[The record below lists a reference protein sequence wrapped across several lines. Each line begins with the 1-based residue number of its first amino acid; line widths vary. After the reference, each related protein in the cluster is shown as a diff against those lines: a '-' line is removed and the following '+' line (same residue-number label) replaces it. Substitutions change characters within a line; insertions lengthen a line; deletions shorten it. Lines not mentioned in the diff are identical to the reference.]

1 MAVPKFEQRVPMPAL
16 RSRSTS
22 KRMVLA
28 KRSRRRRRPSI
39 LGTVVLLALGVVF
52 AFPLIWMVLSS
63 LKSTG
68 EYLANAYPL
77 SWKTFLPEHVTT
89 KNYSSL
95 FGPLGFGRNI
105 VNTIVAS
112 IGQIVGAVIVSTLA
126 GYAFAKLRFPLRGL
140 VFAACLAPAFVPT
153 EAIVFPLYSVSRN
166 LGLTSTYPV
175 LFLPFIANA
184 LCIFLMR
191 QSFAEIPDELLG
203 AAKVDGAGP
212 FRTFWSIAL
221 PCVRPAIATVVLVQF
236 IWSWSSYFWPLI
248 SMQDPSKQV
257 AQVAMAGY
265 TAGENQP
272 LYGEMFAAASVL
284 TIPVVVLA
292 ILLQRYYVRGQM
304 SSAVK

>member
-1 MAVPKFEQRVPMPAL
+1 MSVHAALPA
-16 RSRSTS
+16 
-22 KRMVLA
+22 
-28 KRSRRRRRPSI
+28 RRRARRRPSI
-39 LGTVVLLALGVVF
+39 VGSALLLVFGLAF
-52 AFPLIWMVLSS
+52 AFPLVWMLLSS
-63 LKSTG
+63 LKSTS
-68 EYLANAYPL
+68 EFLAHAYPL

-89 KNYSSL
+89 RNYASL

-105 VNTIVAS
+105 VNTAVAS
-112 IGQIVGAVIVSTLA
+112 IGQIVGAVVISTMA

-153 EAIVFPLYSVSRN
+153 EAIVFPLYSVSQN

-191 QSFAEIPDELLG
+191 QSFAEIPDEVLG

-212 FRTFWSIAL
+212 FRTFWNIAL
-221 PCVRPAIATVVLVQF
+221 PSVRPAIATVVLVQF
-236 IWSWSSYFWPLI
+236 IWSWGSYFWPLI
-248 SMQDPSKQV
+248 SMQDPTKQV

-292 ILLQRYYVRGQM
+292 IVLQRYYVRGQM
-304 SSAVK
+304 SAAVK